1 MPVKPEDREK
11 HLEAKLERDKFD
23 RAVAEVMKDA
33 EFPDLKAI
41 LCQFL
46 KLTGGAEGVARMLR
60 REYKAAKPGSMIRS
74 MILQMILQGTKAI
87 SIKESAR
94 DASLI
99 SDADIDRELA
109 GILGGIPNAGKYAG
123 APAVEV
129 PSVIG

>member
-1 MPVKPEDREK
+1 MPNQRGPGRDRESEK
-11 HLEAKLERDKFD
+11 EKGQLE
-23 RAVAEVMKDA
+23 RAVAVAMKDA

-60 REYKAAKPGSMIRS
+60 REYKSAKPGSMIRS

-87 SIKESAR
+87 SQKEAAR

-99 SDADIDRELA
+99 SDADIERELA
-109 GILGGIPNAGKYAG
+109 SIMGSIPSAGKYASALPG
-123 APAVEV
+123 VVDEP
-129 PSVIG
+129 G